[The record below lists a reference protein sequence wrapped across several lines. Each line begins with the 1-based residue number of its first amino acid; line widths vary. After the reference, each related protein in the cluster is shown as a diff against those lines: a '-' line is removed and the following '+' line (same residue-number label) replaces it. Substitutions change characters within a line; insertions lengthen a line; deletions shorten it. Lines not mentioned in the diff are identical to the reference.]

1 MKLLILEGV
10 NPNHF
15 PEITPISDDQYWVV
29 VAPGFKQDILIPN
42 DARYVIFN
50 SDQDFYVNYDMQRP
64 DIPGDTPG
72 VTMTATEY
80 NPSQRCLLDKS
91 TITIRSKYL
100 AHVHLSFYA

>member
-15 PEITPISDDQYWVV
+15 PEITPISDHQYSIVL
-29 VAPGFKQDILIPN
+29 APDAQQDVMIPD

-50 SDQDFYVNYDMQRP
+50 SDQDFYVAYDMNQAN
-64 DIPGDTPG
+64 IPEDTPG
-72 VTMTATEY
+72 QFLTDTEY
-80 NPSQRCLLDKS
+80 NPGQRFIDDKS
-91 TITIRSKYL
+91 TIGIKSKYL